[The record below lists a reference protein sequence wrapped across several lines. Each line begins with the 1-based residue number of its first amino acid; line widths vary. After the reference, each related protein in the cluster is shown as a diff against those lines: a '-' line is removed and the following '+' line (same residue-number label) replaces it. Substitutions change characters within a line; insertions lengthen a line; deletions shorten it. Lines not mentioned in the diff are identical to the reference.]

1 MKRTFDLFA
10 MRTLMLL
17 ALACSLTPRG
27 LPAQAASEPAPPP
40 PVAYF
45 NVVNVTGLEGEVT
58 VLTNNKQDE
67 SRALSK
73 GGETGECAV
82 TPGSVTVKVSHPACP
97 ADVEQKFVLKVNERL
112 NLLVHALVVK
122 GENGRAPSTKL
133 ALLPLQ
139 HLPSPGKTTL
149 TLLNCDAQSRPQS
162 LALNG
167 AEMTLEPL
175 QPMHMTE
182 LTAAGSFAL
191 TFKGSEVMAPY
202 EPLTEDHAYLVVY
215 VDLENPRLN
224 GVVISDRKRG
234 TVDEELDLKKKE
246 VAQRIARERRAAE
259 WVLKELDR
267 KTQERA
273 EARAQRQ
280 KQRAPENNR

>member
-1 MKRTFDLFA
+1 MKRTFDLIT
-10 MRTLMLL
+10 MRTFLLLVLASCLTTRGLL
-17 ALACSLTPRG
+17 AQSP
-27 LPAQAASEPAPPP
+27 SEPAPPP
-40 PVAYF
+40 PAAYV

-58 VLTNNKQDE
+58 VLTNNRQDE
-67 SRALSK
+67 SRAFSK
-73 GGETGECAV
+73 GGETGECTV
-82 TPGSVTVKVSHPACP
+82 TPGSVTIKVSHPACP
-97 ADVEQKFVLKVNERL
+97 TDVEQKFVLKVNERL

-122 GENGRAPSTKL
+122 GENGSAPTTKL

-175 QPMHMTE
+175 QPMHLTE
-182 LTAAGSFAL
+182 LAAVGSFAL

-215 VDLENPRLN
+215 VDQENPRLN
-224 GVVISDRKRG
+224 GVVITDRKRG

-246 VAQRIARERRAAE
+246 VAQRIARERKAAE

-280 KQRAPENNR
+280 KQRTPENKR

>member
-1 MKRTFDLFA
+1 M
-10 MRTLMLL
+10 
-17 ALACSLTPRG
+17 
-27 LPAQAASEPAPPP
+27 
-40 PVAYF
+40 AYF

-58 VLTNNKQDE
+58 VLTNNKQEE

-82 TPGSVTVKVSHPACP
+82 PSGSVTIKVSHPACP

-112 NLLVHALVVK
+112 NLLVHTLVVK
-122 GENGRAPSTKL
+122 GENGRAPTTKL

-139 HLPSPGKTTL
+139 HLPSPGKATL
-149 TLLNCDAQSRPQS
+149 TLLNCDAQSRPQT

-280 KQRAPENNR
+280 KQRAPESSR

>member
-1 MKRTFDLFA
+1 MKRTFDLVA

-17 ALACSLTPRG
+17 VLACSLTTRG
-27 LPAQAASEPAPPP
+27 LLAQSPSESAPPP
-40 PVAYF
+40 PSAYV

-82 TPGSVTVKVSHPACP
+82 TPGSVTVKVSHPTCP

-122 GENGRAPSTKL
+122 GENGSAPITKL
-133 ALLPLQ
+133 VLLPLQ

-149 TLLNCDAQSRPQS
+149 TLLNCDAQSRAQS

-167 AEMTLEPL
+167 AELTLEPL
-175 QPMHMTE
+175 QPMHLTE
-182 LTAAGSFAL
+182 LAAAGRFTL
-191 TFKGSEVMAPY
+191 TFKGSEIMAPY
-202 EPLTEDHAYLVVY
+202 EPLTEDHVYLVVY

-224 GVVISDRKRG
+224 GVVITDRKRG

-246 VAQRIARERRAAE
+246 VAQRIARERKAAE
-259 WVLKELDR
+259 WVLKELER

-280 KQRAPENNR
+280 KQRAPEIKR